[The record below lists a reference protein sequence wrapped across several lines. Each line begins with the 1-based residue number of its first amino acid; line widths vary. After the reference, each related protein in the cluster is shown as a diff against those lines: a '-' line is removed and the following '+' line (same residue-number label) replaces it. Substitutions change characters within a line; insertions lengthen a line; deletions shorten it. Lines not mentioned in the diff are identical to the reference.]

1 MFMVIFIHSKKAD
14 QKDDCWNRKA
24 ALLPLF
30 LGADW
35 SLRHGVG
42 YSGRRRVIHT
52 TQVLSHKIV
61 AGRLLKYSAESMA
74 GCDPTIPA
82 LGFALSF
89 FGSLPALSVLFG
101 GFEHETKIKSG
112 KGMEPARYIWTG

>member
-1 MFMVIFIHSKKAD
+1 DPLHS
-14 QKDDCWNRKA
+14 R
-24 ALLPLF
+24 
-30 LGADW
+30 
-35 SLRHGVG
+35 
-42 YSGRRRVIHT
+42 IHT

-101 GFEHETKIKSG
+101 GFEHETNIKAG
-112 KGMEPARYIWTG
+112 